1 MDDYRVVAVC
11 TGKLNLNIVE
21 TEKKTTTTGNN
32 SNKKKK
38 KAKRKRSQAA
48 IAQSKEC
55 KTQMKTTKTT
65 LAHVPHAT

>member
-1 MDDYRVVAVC
+1 MGRRE
-11 TGKLNLNIVE
+11 GE
-21 TEKKTTTTGNN
+21 
-32 SNKKKK
+32 
-38 KAKRKRSQAA
+38 A

>member
-21 TEKKTTTTGNN
+21 TEKKTTTTGNKN
-32 SNKKKK
+32 NKKKS
-38 KAKRKRSQAA
+38 KRSQAA

>member
-21 TEKKTTTTGNN
+21 TEKKTTTTGNKN
-32 SNKKKK
+32 NKK
-38 KAKRKRSQAA
+38 KRKRSQAA

>member
-32 SNKKKK
+32 NNKK
-38 KAKRKRSQAA
+38 KRKRSQAA